1 MPTSTIRFTPEFIKG
16 CENIWRDGFTKSSQ
30 GVQELPDFKSFFSQS
45 NVKEEPTYA
54 ELENLPFNSCKCEAR
69 VEKHGYAIQC
79 TRSPFEG
86 RTLCLTHQKMFDKLP
101 EGKDIPYGRFNQPR
115 PDVTLD
121 KGNPISWGPKKSRK
135 KAQQD
140 GVKQPKLKVG
150 EMRDFLSSRI
160 PNTVFK
166 DMKKRE
172 LTELYLKEKAL
183 QDSETSQEETP
194 VDTPQE
200 ETSVMDSI
208 EPTQEEKP
216 VEPTQ
221 EEKPVE
227 LTQEEKPVMDSLE
240 PAQEEK
246 PVELTQE
253 EKPVMDSLELTQEVT
268 SEEKSQEKPDDGMGV
283 GLKLEIKNPKTIA
296 EYKTLFKEL
305 NIDTDGLKGK
315 REYKQAY
322 EDYLKSKS
330 EEDEEKT
337 QPMSDEE
344 DDELQEDS
352 NTYDETTFEGVSYL
366 EDEENGKIYNLKHQH
381 VGKWNEDVDDII
393 WISEEFKKA
402 HESASQ

>member
-1 MPTSTIRFTPEFIKG
+1 MPTSTIRFTPEFIKC

-45 NVKEEPTYA
+45 SVKAEPTYA

-69 VEKHGYAIQC
+69 VEKYGYAIQC

-86 RTLCLTHQKMFDKLP
+86 RSLCLTHQKMFDKLP

-135 KAQQD
+135 KAHPD
-140 GVKQPKLKVG
+140 SVKQPKLKVG

-172 LTELYLKEKAL
+172 LTELYFKEKAL

-200 ETSVMDSI
+200 ETSVMNSVEPSQEEKPE
-208 EPTQEEKP
+208 EPTQEEKSE
-216 VEPTQ
+216 EP
-221 EEKPVE
+221 
-227 LTQEEKPVMDSLE
+227 TQEEKPVMDSLE
-240 PAQEEK
+240 P
-246 PVELTQE
+246 TQE
-253 EKPVMDSLELTQEVT
+253 EKP
-268 SEEKSQEKPDDGMGV
+268 EEKSQGEPDDGMGV

-344 DDELQEDS
+344 DDELQEDT